1 MKKNL
6 ITLKNLPEQE
16 IKKEEI
22 AITLKN
28 MLADHNLAID
38 FSKNVDVDF
47 FSWNKNFIGFW
58 SNFP

>member
-28 MLADHNLAID
+28 MLADNNLAI
-38 FSKNVDVDF
+38 
-47 FSWNKNFIGFW
+47 WNLYNY
-58 SNFP
+58 